1 MTPQSC
7 LGTGWKAK
15 PNEVS
20 NSDTLS
26 PAGYLHVLCDCQL
39 LGLLEVFKLIGA
51 YDVIVTFGVP
61 FVMVIEGGAVTVQ
74 PKIVWNGVAANAFLL
89 LWIAGVVAWL
99 WHKIASRL
107 ASSKLRII
115 KTVSTGRLRSEAR
128 RANLSCATRDW
139 CDRAML
145 PFATRDCLLQVSTG
159 RYLRPSIKASWFLT
173 CLCGTSP

>member
-115 KTVSTGRLRSEAR
+115 KTVSTGIYR
-128 RANLSCATRDW
+128 T
-139 CDRAML
+139 
-145 PFATRDCLLQVSTG
+145 
-159 RYLRPSIKASWFLT
+159 LT
-173 CLCGTSP
+173 FRGA